1 MDQGR
6 YDQGVPVRIDAAR
19 RFARIVILLA
29 TISAWLSI
37 SYIINLRAQDFP
49 VRPVKLIVNF
59 PAGSGTADTVAR
71 ALSEYLTRRWNQP
84 VTVDNIPGSTGVVG
98 AEAAYR
104 AEPDGYTL
112 LVTPAGALTVAQH
125 LQKLSYDPTQFVPIS
140 MLETSPIVLVASPHL
155 PVKTMPEL
163 IAYAR
168 ANPGKLSAANHGI
181 GSSSHLAAEWLRS
194 TAQIQVFHVPFR
206 GSVAALQ
213 GLNDGRVDILFDN
226 LGSSLQPIRSG
237 QVKALAVASEKQE
250 PLLPGVPTIA
260 ETLPGFVTS
269 SWVAVVAPP
278 KTPQRLAKWL
288 SEEFADALRQP
299 QVVQTLANLAC
310 EPVGSTPE
318 ATGAFIRNES
328 ERWKSL
334 IRDAKIGL

>member
-1 MDQGR
+1 MSAMLALSLGLC
-6 YDQGVPVRIDAAR
+6 AAA
-19 RFARIVILLA
+19 FATVH
-29 TISAWLSI
+29 
-37 SYIINLRAQDFP
+37 AQNFP
-49 VRPVKLIVNF
+49 GRPVKLIVNF

-71 ALSEYLTRRWNQP
+71 ALGEYLTRKWGQP
-84 VTVDNIPGSTGVVG
+84 VTVANLPGATGLVG

-125 LQKLSYDPTQFVPIS
+125 LQKLAYDPTLFVPIS

-155 PVKTMPEL
+155 AAKTLPEL

-168 ANPGKLSAANHGI
+168 AHPGKVSAANHGA

-194 TAQIQVFHVPFR
+194 AADMKVAHVPFR

-213 GLNDGRVDILFDN
+213 GLSDGRVDIMFDN
-226 LGSSLQPIRSG
+226 LGSALEPIRNG
-237 QVKALAVASEKQE
+237 RVKALAVASEKPE
-250 PLLPGVPTIA
+250 PLLPGLPTIA
-260 ETLPGFVTS
+260 QTLPGFAAS

-278 KTPQRLAKWL
+278 KTPSALAKWL
-288 SEEFADALRQP
+288 SGEFANALHQP
-299 QVVQTLANLAC
+299 QIKRALADLAC

-318 ATGAFIRNES
+318 ATGAFIRKES
-328 ERWKSL
+328 ERWKSV
-334 IRDAKIGL
+334 IKDAKISL

>member
-6 YDQGVPVRIDAAR
+6 QDQRLQARLGLVRAWRTIGLLSS
-19 RFARIVILLA
+19 ISLGLCLA
-29 TISAWLSI
+29 TFATT
-37 SYIINLRAQDFP
+37 RAQDFP
-49 VRPVKLIVNF
+49 ARPVRLIVNF

-71 ALSEYLTRRWNQP
+71 ALSEYLTHKWGQP

-125 LQKLSYDPTQFVPIS
+125 LQKLAYDPAQFVPIS

-155 PVKTMPEL
+155 AAKTLPEL

-168 ANPGKLSAANHGI
+168 ANPGKVSAANHGI

-194 TAQIQVFHVPFR
+194 AANVKIMHVPFR

-213 GLNDGRVDILFDN
+213 GLSDGRVDILFDN
-226 LGSSLQPIRSG
+226 LGSSLEPICNGR
-237 QVKALAVASEKQE
+237 VKALAVASDKPE

-260 ETLPGFVTS
+260 QTLPGFATS
-269 SWVAVVAPP
+269 SWVAVVTPP
-278 KTPQRLAKWL
+278 KTPPRIAQWL
-288 SEEFADALRQP
+288 SAEFANALRQP
-299 QVVQTLANLAC
+299 QIKQALADLAC

-328 ERWKSL
+328 ERWKSV
-334 IRDAKIGL
+334 IKDAKIGL